1 MDLEI
6 VYLSPHDLTPYENNT
21 RKHAPHDID
30 QIKASIQAVGFRDPI
45 GIWGKNNLIVE
56 GHGRQLAAI
65 ELGMEKV
72 PCIRLD
78 DMTDE
83 QRRDYAI
90 RHNFTSDQSE
100 FDYDKL
106 RREIAALEMQGL
118 DMSYLD
124 SLQEELGDIAGESID
139 DYDIQEDEPPEPP
152 EEPIAKRG
160 QIWQLGRHRLMCGD
174 STDAEDVQEL
184 MNDEEADLLL
194 TDPPY
199 NVNLGSVPTPT
210 DTNIVPIL
218 NDSMS
223 ESDFIDF
230 LTKALMN
237 AQNHLRGGAAWYVFY
252 AGLHHIEF
260 ESAVRNV
267 PEFKLHEQLVWVKS
281 HFVLGR
287 NSDYQWAHEPCLYGW
302 KTGESHY
309 FSDSRA
315 ESTVIEDSAAKL
327 STMKKGELITLC
339 EKLLGQNQSTTVLR
353 ADRPMSA
360 DLHPTVKPQ
369 ELIGRL
375 MINSSKPGWR
385 VLDLFGGSGSTLI
398 ACEQLNRTCYM
409 MELDPHYIDV
419 IIKRWETFTG
429 EQAVLLNG

>member
-6 VYLSPHDLTPYENNT
+6 VYLKPEELTPYEGNT
-21 RKHAPHDID
+21 RKHAPDD
-30 QIKASIQAVGFRDPI
+30 VEQIKESIKADGFNDPI
-45 GIWGKNNLIVE
+45 GIWGEKNIIVE
-56 GHGRQLAAI
+56 GHGRRIAAM
-65 ELGMEKV
+65 ELGLERV

-78 DMTDE
+78 HLTE
-83 QRRDYAI
+83 TQRRDYAI

-100 FDYDKL
+100 FDFDKL
-106 RREIAALEMQGL
+106 REEVAALEIEGL

-124 SLQEELGDIAGESID
+124 SLGEELQGMTGESLN
-139 DYDIQEDEPPEPP
+139 DYQITEDEPPQPP
-152 EEPIAKRG
+152 EEPMSKRG

-174 STDAEDVQEL
+174 STDAGDVDRL
-184 MNDEEADLLL
+184 MDGEEADLLL

-199 NVNLGSVPTPT
+199 NVNLGSIPTPT

-223 ESDFIDF
+223 ESDFIVF
-230 LTKALMN
+230 LTAALTN

-252 AGLHHIEF
+252 TGLHHIEF

-267 PEFKLHEQLVWVKS
+267 PEFKMHEQLVWVKS

-287 NSDYQWAHEPCLYGW
+287 NSDYQWAHELCLYGW
-302 KTGESHY
+302 KTGEAHY

-315 ESTVIEDSAAKL
+315 ESTVIEDSTVKL
-327 STMKKGELITLC
+327 STMKKGDLIALC
-339 EKLLGQNQSTTVLR
+339 EKLMGQNQSTTVLR
-353 ADRPMSA
+353 ADKPMSA

-398 ACEQLNRTCYM
+398 ACEQLNRQCFM
-409 MELDPHYIDV
+409 MELDPHYVDV
-419 IIKRWETFTG
+419 IIQRWETFTG
-429 EQAVLLNG
+429 DKAVLLNG